1 MMRIKTIAM
10 LAGVFSISPSFA
22 SPPDYKHRPDA
33 AAVPVA
39 APPTPPR
46 APGLAL
52 VGANVPPA
60 EPLLPFGD
68 FQDWILFTPLAY
80 TIGSTKDT
88 ITVPVGFVTDLASI
102 PQVLWSIGLRPEGQY
117 SRAAIIHDYL
127 YWSQNCTRDQSDRL
141 LMIAMKESNVGTFQE
156 DVIYAAVHAAGSSA
170 WANNAKE
177 KKAGLI
183 RILPPA
189 KRNPGDPNMIWSV
202 YRSQLFKDGVTE
214 APDPPNSL
222 YCHNGDST
230 DVPKGT
236 NAAH

>member
-1 MMRIKTIAM
+1 MIRVAIIIAAGTM
-10 LAGVFSISPSFA
+10 LAA
-22 SPPDYKHRPDA
+22 SSCLAVTPDYKMPAGVA
-33 AAVPVA
+33 AAPVA
-39 APPTPPR
+39 TQAKAPSTP
-46 APGLAL
+46 ALAL
-52 VGANVPPA
+52 IGANVPPA

-68 FQDWILFTPLAY
+68 FQDWVLFAPLVY
-80 TIGSTKDT
+80 TIGSSNDS
-88 ITVPVGFVTDLASI
+88 ITVPTGFVTDLASI
-102 PQVLWSIGLRPEGQY
+102 PQMLWSIGLRPEGQY

-183 RILPPA
+183 RTLPPA

-214 APDPPNSL
+214 APDPPNSS

-230 DVPKGT
+230 DVPKGS